1 MQSVYLNIGSNKGD
15 RRENIDRAVALIIE
29 RLGAEAR
36 VRISPEIHSAPEG
49 YASDAEFIN
58 VGVAIDYDD
67 ALPFTPVDILHT
79 TQGIEHDIAP
89 DSPHRNADG
98 TYRDRVVDI
107 DIIAIDGITMDSA
120 ELTLPHPRAEARR
133 FVMQPMAFL
142 CPGWHP
148 RAPQNRSADHLKKSI
163 AEMGRDSVAAFKTKR
178 KMPVTVVLD
187 NIRSLNN
194 VGSVFRTSDAFRV
207 ERIVLCGITATPPA
221 PEIHKTALGA
231 ENSVDW
237 CHYTDTAEA
246 VSALRAQGYTII
258 ALEQVHGS
266 INLDEYDVDTSRRYA
281 IIVGNEVSGVDQ
293 RVVNMADVCLEIPQE
308 GTKHSLNVAVS
319 TAIAIWHFFA
329 KLHNKL

>member
-15 RRENIDRAVALIIE
+15 RRKNIDLAVALIVE

-36 VRISPEIHSAPEG
+36 VRVSPEVHSAPEG

-58 VGVAIDYDD
+58 VGVALDYEGP
-67 ALPFTPVDILHT
+67 LPFTPIEILRT

-107 DIIAIDGITMDSA
+107 DIIAIDGITMESD

-142 CPGWHP
+142 APEWHP
-148 RAPQNRSADHLKKSI
+148 RAPQSHTAAHRKKSI

-178 KMPVTVVLD
+178 KIPVTVVLD
-187 NIRSLNN
+187 NVRSLNN

-231 ENSVDW
+231 EDSVDW
-237 CHYTDTAEA
+237 VHYDDTAKA
-246 VSALRAQGYTII
+246 VSALRAEGYTIA

-266 INLDEYDVDTSRRYA
+266 VSLDCYEIDPARRYA
-281 IIVGNEVSGVDQ
+281 IIAGNEVSGVDQ
-293 RVVNMADVCLEIPQE
+293 RIVDMADVCLEIPQE

-319 TAIAIWHFFA
+319 TAIAIWHFFSG
-329 KLHNKL
+329 LRL